1 MLQRWVVLLSGF
13 IFLSFALPAGETPPA
28 PAATPVPAPASA
40 PAAAPAG
47 GVSAKSIISFYG
59 FIKMDAAWDESVIA
73 PLGQNNSAQWA
84 VNTPVTHLFALTAR
98 ETRIGMNF
106 EPPVIGSGPKITGRF
121 ECDFYGGGNEDAAGV
136 RTRLAYVD
144 AAWFDDR
151 LSIRAGQDWDVVA
164 PITMST
170 ENVNLG
176 NFQGSLGFRIPQLRV
191 TTKFNVGTVKG
202 TFAVA
207 AVRPYAKADL
217 DNDKL
222 DDGTASGLPDGEAR
236 LELKS
241 NTGNF
246 GWTIGIG
253 GVTGVEVLTVPAFV
267 DYTVKGL
274 AIDYKFECTKKAV
287 LSGEAWWGENIDS
300 YDGGIGQGINT
311 TLGVPIRAHGG
322 FAQLV
327 LSPTSKLTIKGGAG
341 FDMCNTSDL
350 NASDRRL
357 NYTWFAN
364 AGYMFGEKTTVTAEF
379 QRIITQYIAAPTA
392 DDNRVQ
398 LSIKYVF

>member
-1 MLQRWVVLLSGF
+1 MRWVALLLSSV
-13 IFLSFALPAGETPPA
+13 FLGSSLPAGEIPSA
-28 PAATPVPAPASA
+28 PATALAPVLTPA

-59 FIKMDAAWDESVIA
+59 YIKLDAAWDESVVA
-73 PLGQNNSAQWA
+73 PVGQNNSAQWV
-84 VNTPVTHLFALTAR
+84 VNTPVTHLFAITAR

-106 EPPVIGSGPKITGRF
+106 EPPVIGSGPKITGKF
-121 ECDFYGGGNEDAAGV
+121 ECDFYGGGNEDAAVV

-144 AAWFDDR
+144 AAWFDGR
-151 LSIRAGQDWDVVA
+151 LSLRAGQDRDTFA
-164 PITMST
+164 PLTMAT
-170 ENVNLG
+170 ENINTGNYQGTLG
-176 NFQGSLGFRIPQLRV
+176 SRIPQFRV
-191 TTKFNVGTVKG
+191 TTLFNVGTVQG
-202 TFAVA
+202 TLAVA
-207 AVRPYAKADL
+207 AVRPYAKVDL

-222 DDGTASGLPDGEAR
+222 DDGMASGLPDGEAR
-236 LELKS
+236 LGFS
-241 NTGNF
+241 GNNGYF
-246 GWTIGIG
+246 AWAIGFG
-253 GVTGVEVLTVPAFV
+253 GVMGVEVLTIPSFV

-274 AIDYKFECTKKAV
+274 AIDYKFDCTKKV
-287 LSGEAWWGENIDS
+287 SLSGEAWWGENIDS

-322 FAQLV
+322 FAQLI
-327 LSPTSKLTIKGGAG
+327 LSPTSKVTIKGGAG
-341 FDMCNTSDL
+341 FDMCSASDL
-350 NASDRRL
+350 NAGDRRL